1 MTFLFDVAS
10 VLMIAIGCGYVLL
23 VGVAYSSYRRSGS
36 KFLLLFT
43 GAFVAL
49 FFMNLCGGV
58 AGAYHPFDGV
68 ILEYL
73 EYFFGDFTYSY
84 LLADLTVKNMVV
96 FETMGVA
103 AIVMFM
109 VALYKA

>member
-49 FFMNLCGGV
+49 FFMNLYGGV

-73 EYFFGDFTYSY
+73 EYFFGDFT

-103 AIVMFM
+103 AIVMFI

>member
-10 VLMIAIGCGYVLL
+10 VLMLAVGCGYLLL

-43 GAFVAL
+43 GAFVVL
-49 FFMNLCGGV
+49 FFMNLYGGV

-68 ILEYL
+68 LLEYL
-73 EYFFGDFTYSY
+73 LVDFTYGH

-96 FETMGVA
+96 FETMGVV
-103 AIVMFM
+103 AIVLFM
-109 VALYKA
+109 LALYKA